1 MLFGQRCR
9 RGDGRGLHGFDV
21 LKATRR
27 SQTGPGHISAA
38 VQDPKCSGCGGA
50 ASPTCKAE
58 EPIRNLTS
66 ASIAC
71 GPSVSHPARS
81 ALPRTSLNSRI
92 SRIAARTDEA
102 TASAPRRI
110 RLAPTPPRSRLP
122 AHSTSS
128 RSLESGLDQD
138 CQALGQCPMVMKE
151 LAMLQCRR
159 SWLEGIR
166 ATSRD
171 GPQFIGGRD
180 HATRPSWYRHPGQR
194 TI

>member
-1 MLFGQRCR
+1 MM
-9 RGDGRGLHGFDV
+9 V
-21 LKATRR
+21 LNKLNRWITR
-27 SQTGPGHISAA
+27 
-38 VQDPKCSGCGGA
+38 
-50 ASPTCKAE
+50 
-58 EPIRNLTS
+58 
-66 ASIAC
+66 
-71 GPSVSHPARS
+71 
-81 ALPRTSLNSRI
+81 
-92 SRIAARTDEA
+92 
-102 TASAPRRI
+102 TASQQRI
-110 RLAPTPPRSRLP
+110 YLRELCGLTVRSPKHRVP
-122 AHSTSS
+122 ESFSKESS